1 MAAARVDEAHLRFG
15 HVLGP
20 PASPRA
26 IERWQEQRPSHPL
39 PGDLL
44 ALVERVDGIHLWANL
59 ETGRSYEG
67 LAPIEEWDLAR
78 VTMYG
83 PEAEKGLLDDRYVAL
98 TYHQDGSSFVVVDV
112 ASGTYYLMDA
122 CGPDD
127 SNPIGRSAAE
137 LLDWLWSNRIPP
149 NDR

>member
-1 MAAARVDEAHLRFG
+1 MRISARSVTLVSFLGVLLSACSPNDET
-15 HVLGP
+15 
-20 PASPRA
+20 
-26 IERWQEQRPSHPL
+26 
-39 PGDLL
+39 
-44 ALVERVDGIHLWANL
+44 NL
-59 ETGRSYEG
+59 EEK
-67 LAPIEEWDLAR
+67 
-78 VTMYG
+78 
-83 PEAEKGLLDDRYVAL
+83 PENAL